1 LSDLFRF
8 ETVDSTNDQALRQ
21 LAIGSMPPFGV
32 VADQQTAGRGRQ
44 GRSWISEATMG
55 IYLTHVELV
64 AEVPTPLTLAPLA
77 VGCGVADWLAT
88 LGLAVRLKWPNDLR
102 VERAKI
108 GGVLCEVRSQALLVG
123 VGVNWF
129 AAPELD
135 QQRTTHV
142 QAHRVGVIELPEA
155 QRGLHNAVT
164 GAFRWWRQQGNEAL
178 RERWWGLAERGRVS
192 TDSWVGEPLGV
203 AEDGALRLRDEAGA
217 VHHIRA
223 GDVEDVNS

>member
-1 LSDLFRF
+1 MSDLFRF

-21 LAIGSMPPFGV
+21 LATGSTPPFGV

-88 LGLAVRLKWPNDLR
+88 LGLSVRLKWPNDLR

-129 AAPELD
+129 TAPKLD

-192 TDSWVGEPLGV
+192 SDSWVGEPLGI